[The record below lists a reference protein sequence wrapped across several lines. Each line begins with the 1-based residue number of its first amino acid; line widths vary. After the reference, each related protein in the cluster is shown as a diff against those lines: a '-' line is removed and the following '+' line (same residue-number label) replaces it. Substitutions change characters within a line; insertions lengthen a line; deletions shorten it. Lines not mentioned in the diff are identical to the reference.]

1 MNRKSA
7 SAALALAFCLASG
20 LAAAEPRI
28 LAITGRGSVPY
39 TPDYVDL
46 DFAVVTKDPSYAAAQ
61 NKNLASVEAV
71 MTALTKGYAIQK
83 ADVKSLDYRL
93 SEDISYEDGR
103 QKSSGYVS
111 TTRMRV
117 RVRDL
122 GSYRAIIVSLLDSG
136 VNSIESI
143 SFGVEEPEALREK
156 ALVAAYADAER
167 MARSLAAAAKANL
180 GRVLSLRESGEGR
193 PQPLMLAKASLR
205 AEAAS
210 NGEVISSGSQSYEAA
225 VYVEFELR

>member
-1 MNRKSA
+1 MRRKTA
-7 SAALALAFCLASG
+7 LATLALAFCLAAG
-20 LAAAEPRI
+20 FAAAEPRL
-28 LAITGRGSVPY
+28 LAITGKGSVPY

-61 NKNLASVEAV
+61 NKNLSSVEAV
-71 MTALTKGYAIQK
+71 MTALIQGYSIKK

-93 SEDISYEDGR
+93 AEDISYEEGH

-167 MARSLAAAAKANL
+167 MAKSLAAAAKASL
-180 GRVLSLRESGEGR
+180 GRVLALRESGENR
-193 PQPLMLAKASLR
+193 PEPLMLSKAAFR
-205 AEAAS
+205 ADAAS
-210 NGEVISSGSQSYEAA
+210 NGEVISSGAQFYEAA
-225 VYVEFELR
+225 VDVEFELR

>member
-1 MNRKSA
+1 MRRENA
-7 SAALALAFCLASG
+7 LAALALAFCLTAG
-20 LAAAEPRI
+20 FAAAEPRI
-28 LAITGRGSVPY
+28 LAITGKGSVPY

-71 MTALTKGYAIQK
+71 MTALTKGYSIQK
-83 ADVKSLDYRL
+83 TDVKSLDYRL
-93 SEDISYEDGR
+93 AEDIVYEEGR

-111 TTRMRV
+111 TTRMRL

-143 SFGVEEPEALREK
+143 SFGVEDPEALREK

-167 MARSLAAAAKANL
+167 MAKSLAAAARASL
-180 GRVLSLRESGEGR
+180 GRVLSLRESGADR
-193 PQPLMLAKASLR
+193 PEPLMLTKAAFR
-205 AEAAS
+205 ADAAS
-210 NGEVISSGSQSYEAA
+210 NGEVISSGAQVYETG
-225 VYVEFELR
+225 VYIEFELR

>member
-1 MNRKSA
+1 MNRKLA
-7 SAALALAFCLASG
+7 PAMFALALCFAAS
-20 LAAAEPRI
+20 LAAAEPRV

-61 NKNLASVEAV
+61 NKNLSSVEAV
-71 MTALTKGYAIQK
+71 MTALTQAYSIKK

-93 SEDISYEDGR
+93 AENIDYEDGH

-111 TTRMRV
+111 TTSLRV

-122 GSYRAIIVSLLDSG
+122 GTYRAIIVSLLDSG

-143 SFGVEEPEALREK
+143 SFGVEDPEALREK

-167 MARSLAAAAKANL
+167 MAKSLAAAAKAGL
-180 GRVLSLRESGEGR
+180 GRVLTLREAGDAR
-193 PQPLMLAKASLR
+193 PETTMLAKASLR
-205 AEAAS
+205 ADAAS
-210 NGEVISSGSQSYEAA
+210 NGEVISSGSQVYEAA